1 MAGYHLAQ
9 INIGTLKAAMDA
21 PQTAG
26 FAENLDRINAL
37 AEAQPGFVWRLTGE
51 GDNATDLKF
60 FDDPLMLINMSV
72 WTDLDALAAFVY
84 HSDHRLIMRRR
95 AEWFHKMELYMGLW
109 WVLAGHQPTPQEGIE
124 RLALLRRL
132 GPSPQ
137 AFTFKSPFPA
147 PDSVSAPTP
156 ILDECA

>member
-9 INIGTLKAAMDA
+9 INIGTIKAPMDA
-21 PQTAG
+21 PEIAG
-26 FAENLDRINAL
+26 FADNLDRINAL
-37 AEAQPGFVWRLTGE
+37 AEAQPGLVWRLTGE
-51 GDNATDLKF
+51 GNNATDLAV

-84 HSDHRLIMRRR
+84 RSDHRLIMRRR
-95 AEWFHKMELYMGLW
+95 AEWFHKMELYTGLW
-109 WVLAGHQPTPQEGIE
+109 WMPVGHQPTPHEGIE

-137 AFTFKSPFPA
+137 AFTFKIPFPA
-147 PDSVSAPTP
+147 PGAVSTPAP